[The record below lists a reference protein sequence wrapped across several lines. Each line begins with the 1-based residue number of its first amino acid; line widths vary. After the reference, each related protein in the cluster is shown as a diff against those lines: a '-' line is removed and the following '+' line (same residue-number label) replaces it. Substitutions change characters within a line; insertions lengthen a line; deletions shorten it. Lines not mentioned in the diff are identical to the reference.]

1 MCHPR
6 RARSGRA
13 IRHDSK
19 VICASQRKWIARSD
33 ELDSIAWEF
42 LESEFTGPTYAIWPI
57 ERRLEAYLLHRGL
70 GTLADDGTVCGAL
83 LDRVMANIGPALQR
97 GILDPP
103 RCKKRP

>member
-1 MCHPR
+1 MADVSTIKGAQGMTPN
-6 RARSGRA
+6 GLM
-13 IRHDSK
+13 D
-19 VICASQRKWIARSD
+19 D

-103 RCKKRP
+103 RCKERS